1 MDNKK
6 SYNPASFEE
15 IEKYFLGKMSSAEM
29 HALEEAALNDPFL
42 AEAMEGYHDQ
52 QNNWSEIKKNASFL
66 DQDLTTKATKKKA
79 PIFFINPV
87 LLRVAAIFIVL
98 FLAGGIAWYTWFRE
112 NPATTI
118 LADNPTP
125 QNFQND
131 TITQSQ
137 DTTLLADNKS
147 SQGKTETQKSSTQ
160 RTDISV
166 EKDSKN
172 IAQAAPVKEMQEKM
186 QADSIEGFYPK
197 SAASKADAPLLFSQK
212 ELAFDT
218 LPTTVGGRDAFNKYV
233 NERANFYKKILSNN
247 YISGIVKID
256 FEISKSGQ
264 PLNYKI
270 VQSLSPTMDSLATKI
285 LDEGPLWKPAINDP
299 KASVEIHF

>member
-29 HALEEAALNDPFL
+29 HALEEAALNDPLL
-42 AEAMEGYHDQ
+42 AEAMEGFHEHKK
-52 QNNWSEIKKNASFL
+52 NWAEIKKNASIIEENITAK
-66 DQDLTTKATKKKA
+66 TTKKNA
-79 PIFFINPV
+79 PVFFINPL
-87 LLRVAAIFIVL
+87 LLRLAAIFIVL

-118 LADNPTP
+118 LADNTNP
-125 QNFQND
+125 QNIQKD
-131 TITQSQ
+131 TITQLI

-147 SQGKTETQKSSTQ
+147 SKTETQKSSTQ

-186 QADSIEGFYPK
+186 QPDSIEGFYPK
-197 SAASKADAPLLFSQK
+197 SAATKAEAALQSSQK

-218 LPTTVGGRDAFNKYV
+218 LPTTVGGRDAFKEYV
-233 NERANFYKKILSNN
+233 NERANFYKKIMSNN

-256 FEISKSGQ
+256 FEISKNGQ

-270 VQSLSPTMDSLATKI
+270 VQSLSPAMDSLATKI
-285 LDEGPLWKPAINDP
+285 LQEGPLWKPAMNEP
-299 KASVEIHF
+299 NATVEIHF

>member
-6 SYNPASFEE
+6 SYDPASFEE
-15 IEKYFLGKMSSAEM
+15 IEKYFSGKMSSAEM

-42 AEAMEGYHDQ
+42 AEAMEGYHEQ
-52 QNNWSEIKKNASFL
+52 KNNWAEIKKNASFIEENITAK
-66 DQDLTTKATKKKA
+66 TTKKNA
-79 PIFFINPV
+79 PVFFINPV

-118 LADNPTP
+118 LADNTNP
-125 QNFQND
+125 QNIQKDSINQ
-131 TITQSQ
+131 IQ

-147 SQGKTETQKSSTQ
+147 SQGKTAIQKSSTQ

-186 QADSIEGFYPK
+186 QTDSIEGYYPK
-197 SAASKADAPLLFSQK
+197 SAATKAESTLQSSQK
-212 ELAFDT
+212 GLAFDT
-218 LPTTVGGRDAFNKYV
+218 LPAPVGGHDAFNKYV
-233 NERANFYKKILSNN
+233 YERAIFYKKIMSGN

-270 VQSLSPTMDSLATKI
+270 VQSLSPAMDSLATKI
-285 LDEGPLWKPAINDP
+285 LQEGPLWKPVMNEPNAT
-299 KASVEIHF
+299 VEIHF

>member
-52 QNNWSEIKKNASFL
+52 KNNWSEIKKNAAFL
-66 DQDLTTKATKKKA
+66 EENLTTNATKKKA
-79 PIFFINPV
+79 PVFFINPV

-118 LADNPTP
+118 LADNTTP
-125 QNFQND
+125 QNFQKD
-131 TITQSQ
+131 TITQTQ

-160 RTDISV
+160 RTEISV

-197 SAASKADAPLLFSQK
+197 SATTKAESPLQSSQK
-212 ELAFDT
+212 ELALDT
-218 LPTTVGGRDAFNKYV
+218 LPAPVGGHDAFNKYV
-233 NERANFYKKILSNN
+233 YERANFYKKIMSNN
-247 YISGIVKID
+247 YIPGIVKID
-256 FEISKSGQ
+256 FQISKNGE
-264 PLNYKI
+264 PLNFKI
-270 VQSLSPTMDSLATKI
+270 VQSLSPAMDSLATKI
-285 LDEGPLWKPAINDP
+285 LQEGSLWKPALNDP
-299 KASVEIHF
+299 NATVEIHL